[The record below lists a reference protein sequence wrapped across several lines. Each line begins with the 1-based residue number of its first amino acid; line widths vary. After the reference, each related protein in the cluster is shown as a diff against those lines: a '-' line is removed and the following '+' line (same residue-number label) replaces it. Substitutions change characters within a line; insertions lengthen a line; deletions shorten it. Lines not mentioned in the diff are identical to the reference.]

1 MWKEANNVNLRS
13 KNTWQAKA
21 LVQLFTYL
29 QVRYGTMNSGRIGV
43 CPMLL
48 STEQQE
54 ISTYQHPAFSHMYVD
69 Y

>member
-29 QVRYGTMNSGRIGV
+29 QVRYNEFRQNRSLSNATFNRTTGNIDLSASGI
-43 CPMLL
+43 
-48 STEQQE
+48 
-54 ISTYQHPAFSHMYVD
+54 
-69 Y
+69 